1 MWLFPRIEEELGELT
16 EKQQEL
22 IATLEML
29 QLEDFFPAPVRTV
42 GRPAASR
49 LFIARAFVAK
59 AVYKIPQTDMLVERL
74 ESDKALRRICG
85 WQCALAVPSEATFS
99 RTFAEFAGSELPQR
113 VHGALIERSHQRDNG
128 ESVIIGH
135 VSHDS
140 TDIHSREKAVKKE
153 QEQPE
158 RKRKPGRP
166 RKGEQV
172 SKEPT
177 RLERQATMTL
187 KEMLVELP
195 KDCDWGTKKD
205 SKGKTMHWRGFKL
218 HLAWSDEQV
227 PVAALLTSAS
237 LHDSQAALA
246 LIKQSSERISY
257 LYDLADSAY
266 DANSIKDYSRSLG
279 HVPIIDCNPRADKA
293 LKEALA
299 HQRRT
304 EKLLDLPSAESVRY
318 RVRSTAER
326 GNSRLKD
333 DFGARFVRVK
343 GHPKVLCHLMFG
355 LLALTA
361 DQLMR
366 LNI

>member
-1 MWLFPRIEEELGELT
+1 
-16 EKQQEL
+16 
-22 IATLEML
+22 
-29 QLEDFFPAPVRTV
+29 
-42 GRPAASR
+42 
-49 LFIARAFVAK
+49 VAK
-59 AVYKIPQTDMLVERL
+59 AIYKIPQTDMLVERL

-99 RTFAEFAGSELPQR
+99 RTFAELAGSELLQR
-113 VHGALIERSHQRDNG
+113 VHGALIERSHQQGNG

-153 QEQPE
+153 KDQTK

-166 RKGEQV
+166 RQGEQT
-172 SKEPT
+172 KEPT
-177 RLERQATMTL
+177 RLEKQATMTL
-187 KEMLVELP
+187 AEMLADLP
-195 KDCDWGTKKD
+195 KDCNWGSKKD
-205 SKGKTMHWRGFKL
+205 SKGKTMHWRGFKF

-227 PVAALLTSAS
+227 PIAAVLTSAS

-246 LIKQSSERISY
+246 LINQSSERISY
-257 LYDLADSAY
+257 FYDLADSAY
-266 DANSIKDYSRSLG
+266 DIKDYSRAKG

-299 HQRRT
+299 HRCRT
-304 EKLLDLPSAESVRY
+304 EKLLNLPSAESVRY

-343 GHPKVLCHLMFG
+343 GHAKVLCHLMFG